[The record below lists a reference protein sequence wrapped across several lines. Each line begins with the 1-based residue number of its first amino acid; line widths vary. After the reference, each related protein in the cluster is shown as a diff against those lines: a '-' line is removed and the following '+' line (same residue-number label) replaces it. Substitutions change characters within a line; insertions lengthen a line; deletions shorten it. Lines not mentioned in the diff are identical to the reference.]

1 MYSKNEIC
9 TLVLSLSLLLLA
21 NCGVKDAID
30 DSIDAIECADLL
42 SRINE
47 NQGNVPC
54 SELRADINNILN
66 TCEEF
71 LSQEN
76 IDDLNFARDN
86 CQDN

>member
-30 DSIDAIECADLL
+30 DSIDAVECANLIE
-42 SRINE
+42 RIEEDGDNRDCAE
-47 NQGNVPC
+47 QI
-54 SELRADINNILN
+54 ADINKILN
-66 TCEEF
+66 TCDEF
-71 LSQEN
+71 LSQEQK
-76 IDDLNFARDN
+76 DAFNFIKEN